1 MKKINAFFS
10 RHFTLLTLLM
20 FFGAFFTL
28 LFVIFFF
35 AWLSSGTLN
44 GQDNII
50 NLIFMMIGFVLSSGV
65 FASLLISH
73 HSSHI
78 ISVLLLGLYVAAYA
92 LTKAIFGFGHGL
104 GGGAIF
110 YLLAFLGAIGT
121 IVFYILKALDGDSD
135 WRFWAFAWITVALL
149 LFGGIGYYSI
159 FDAYGHPGD
168 VPYWGG
174 LSASRLVI
182 YLSICAS
189 TISSKCDFD
198 PNPILLDEFGN
209 PIDEKKT
216 KAPQKGP
223 NQ

>member
-1 MKKINAFFS
+1 MKKLSAFFS
-10 RHFTLLTLLM
+10 RHFTPLVLLM
-20 FFGAFFTL
+20 FFGVLFTL
-28 LFVIFFF
+28 LFVIFYF
-35 AWLSSGTLN
+35 AWLSSGTLS
-44 GQDNII
+44 GQDNTI
-50 NLIFMMIGFVLSSGV
+50 NLIFMMIGFVLSLGI
-65 FASLLISH
+65 FISLFISH
-73 HSSHI
+73 HGSRV
-78 ISVLLLGLYVAAYA
+78 ISVLLLGLYVTAFA

-104 GGGAIF
+104 AGGAVF
-110 YLLAFLGAIGT
+110 YLLGFLSAIGT

-135 WRFWAFAWITVALL
+135 WRFWAFAWVTVAFL

-159 FDAYGHPGD
+159 FDAYGHLGD
-168 VPYWGG
+168 VSYWGG

-216 KAPQKGP
+216 KAPAKKAK
-223 NQ
+223 